1 MCWSSKRV
9 PKAIVCFF
17 DTFNKKPW
25 NWEWLFQSI
34 WRGVVYDIL
43 TNFLQIKTLV
53 HVEWITAVLTNQT
66 ASKSIHGKPRY
77 YFLNIKYGAGEA
89 LSWLF
94 HSVHGH
100 GPRRCGIL
108 PLTGRHDCSPRRRA
122 AANGA
127 TMGVRTLAP
136 TVLRGRRHTALWLF
150 ATLAP
155 PIWTWDHC
163 WNSAVLVLTVSTDW
177 YVISIHITRSYVLLL
192 LSSLPPPPP
201 PLPSVLSSITVCHL
215 HILIYDNLNEI
226 IRYHNKI

>member
-1 MCWSSKRV
+1 MFETWACLCWEHKRNTEHLTHIINIHNCLSLSYLLYNLQCIHSSG
-9 PKAIVCFF
+9 A
-17 DTFNKKPW
+17 
-25 NWEWLFQSI
+25 EYYI

-136 TVLRGRRHTALWLF
+136 TVLRGRRHTALWEF
-150 ATLAP
+150 
-155 PIWTWDHC
+155 H
-163 WNSAVLVLTVSTDW
+163 
-177 YVISIHITRSYVLLL
+177 
-192 LSSLPPPPP
+192 
-201 PLPSVLSSITVCHL
+201 
-215 HILIYDNLNEI
+215 
-226 IRYHNKI
+226 K